1 MARRILPNQTLSPWD
16 VVNNYALD
24 DLYINNSS
32 TGTGFGD
39 AGIFVTVAS
48 GNLDLDAV
56 TYTADTFLGKKDYPH
71 MGFNSYPKVS
81 LKVRPA
87 ASGDIPLGITLS
99 QTADF
104 DENGMKYML
113 NRPEKAEQ
121 MQITMRG
128 DAVPV
133 ATKGIFTFFQ
143 TAIDGVLTLGSG
155 VKLSTTSG
163 KLTGCSATDA
173 ARCGQVL
180 GSGSRGSNGSTN
192 PDLFSGSFFQ
202 IKVGV

>member
-1 MARRILPNQTLSPWD
+1 MARRILPYQQVSPFD

-32 TGTGFGD
+32 TGAGFGD
-39 AGIFVTVAS
+39 AGVVVTVGS
-48 GNLDLDAV
+48 GNLNLDAI
-56 TYTADTFLGKKDYPH
+56 TYTADTFLGKKDYPF
-71 MGFNSYPKVS
+71 MGFNEYAKVS

-87 ASGDIPLGITLS
+87 ASGDIPLGITLR
-99 QTADF
+99 QTADY
-104 DENGMKYML
+104 DENGQKFMY
-113 NRPEKAEQ
+113 NRQEKAET

-143 TAIDGVLTLGSG
+143 TAIDGALTVGGG

-163 KLTGCSATDA
+163 KLTGCSATDG
-173 ARCGQVL
+173 ARFGQVL
-180 GSGSRGSNGSTN
+180 GSGSRGSNGATN
-192 PDLFSGSFFQ
+192 PDLFSGSFYQ
-202 IKVGV
+202 IKIG

>member
-1 MARRILPNQTLSPWD
+1 MARRILPYNQMSPFD
-16 VVNNYALD
+16 IVNQYSLD

-39 AGIFVTVAS
+39 AGVFVTIAS
-48 GNLDLDAV
+48 GNLDLDAI

-71 MGFNSYPKVS
+71 MGYNNYPKVS

-87 ASGDIPLGITLS
+87 ASGDIPLGITLR
-99 QTADF
+99 QTADY
-104 DENGMKYML
+104 DENGQKFMF
-113 NRPEKAEQ
+113 NRQDKAET

-133 ATKGIFTFFQ
+133 ATRGIFTFFQ
-143 TAIDGVLTLGSG
+143 TAIDGVLTLGAG

-163 KLTGCSATDA
+163 KLTGCAYTDA
-173 ARCGQVL
+173 ALCGQVL
-180 GSGSRGSNGSTN
+180 GSGSRGSNGATN
-192 PDLFSGSFFQ
+192 PDLYSGNYFQ
-202 IKVGV
+202 IKIG

>member
-1 MARRILPNQTLSPWD
+1 MARRILPYNITNPWD
-16 VVNNYALD
+16 VLNHYALD

-39 AGIFVTVAS
+39 AGVFVTVGS
-48 GNLDLDAV
+48 GNLDLDAI
-56 TYTADTFLGKKDYPH
+56 TYTADTFLGKKDYPF
-71 MGFNSYPKVS
+71 MGYNNYPKVS

-87 ASGDIPLGITLS
+87 ASGDIPLGITLR
-99 QTADF
+99 QTADY
-104 DENGMKYML
+104 DENGQKFIY
-113 NRPEKAEQ
+113 NKQDKAET

-133 ATKGIFTFFQ
+133 ATKGVFTFFQ
-143 TAIDGVLTLGSG
+143 TAIDGTLTLGAG

-163 KLTGCSATDA
+163 KLTGCTATDA

-180 GSGSRGSNGSTN
+180 GSGSRGSNGATS
-192 PDLFSGSFFQ
+192 PDLYSGSFYQ
-202 IKVGV
+202 IKIG